1 MADFPYFR
9 LTRPN
14 PPPTMMVPVS
24 VTFACKH
31 SEICPV
37 PHTAGTVPIGFM
49 LNDGHCSAP
58 ECQRRFINKM
68 RSEAQ
73 LAGMN
78 CEASLRRFTMVEPM
92 LKEEMLAAGCSTDIA
107 EALLNCSHRSA
118 AAATYLG
125 HRSLLSSL
133 AEYEEGPPSNA
144 HAMCLIFSHQDVQH
158 KLMAIQSAVLR
169 LIQNS
174 YPAPGLKFPMLEGI
188 TSHEPRW
195 GKQELSTLQSTVQ
208 GRAILALPLASEN
221 ILAAKSTVLSA
232 QNELAELARLQ
243 ATERSAFFH
252 DYPGTEALHASG
264 AMMSS
269 QEMLSHASASTTTP
283 PQSSS
288 QMDVDAQDFASS
300 FSADIRSLRPE
311 RVLSKS
317 MAAHRRRC
325 PGVDMA
331 KVHAYSGKSYT
342 ALTNPWWTQAK

>member
-1 MADFPYFR
+1 
-9 LTRPN
+9 
-14 PPPTMMVPVS
+14 
-24 VTFACKH
+24 
-31 SEICPV
+31 
-37 PHTAGTVPIGFM
+37 
-49 LNDGHCSAP
+49 
-58 ECQRRFINKM
+58 
-68 RSEAQ
+68 
-73 LAGMN
+73 
-78 CEASLRRFTMVEPM
+78 
-92 LKEEMLAAGCSTDIA
+92 
-107 EALLNCSHRSA
+107 
-118 AAATYLG
+118 
-125 HRSLLSSL
+125 
-133 AEYEEGPPSNA
+133 
-144 HAMCLIFSHQDVQH
+144 
-158 KLMAIQSAVLR
+158 MAIQSAVLR

-188 TSHEPRW
+188 TSHEPSW

-232 QNELAELARLQ
+232 QNELAQLVQLQ
-243 ATERSAFFH
+243 ASERSAFFH

-288 QMDVDAQDFASS
+288 QMIIDAQDLPSS
-300 FSADIRSLRPE
+300 SADIRSLRPE

-342 ALTNPWWTQAK
+342 ALTNPWWTQAKQAA